1 MVSTSHLLAFAL
13 TSLILIAVPGPSV
26 LFTISRALSTGW
38 RTALL
43 TVVGNSIGVY
53 AQVVAVAIGI
63 GTLVS
68 RSVQAFAVIKLMG
81 AAYLIYLGVQ
91 AIRHRHGLNVS
102 ATRQSTAAPA
112 RRAVLDGFVVGVAN
126 PKTVIFFVV
135 ALPHFIDPGAG
146 ELPIQ
151 LLVVGALF
159 PAIALL
165 SNSAWAFV
173 AGTARNWF
181 GRRPQRLAAIGGAG
195 GLVMI
200 GIGASLA
207 ISGHGD

>member
-1 MVSTSHLLAFAL
+1 MAFAL

-26 LFTISRALSTGW
+26 LFTISRALGAGR

-43 TVVGNSIGVY
+43 TVVGNSMGVY

-63 GTLVS
+63 GTLVA
-68 RSVQAFAVIKLMG
+68 RSVYAFNVIKLVG

-91 AIRHRHGLNVS
+91 AIRHRHGLSVS
-102 ATRQSTAAPA
+102 ATVPVAAAPG
-112 RRAVLDGFVVGVAN
+112 RRAVLDGFAVGVAN

-135 ALPHFIDPGAG
+135 ALPHFVDSGAG

-151 LLVVGALF
+151 LLIVGALF

-165 SNSAWAFV
+165 SNSAWAFI

-181 GRRPQRLAAIGGAG
+181 ARRPQRLAAIGGAG
-195 GLVMI
+195 GLAMI
-200 GIGASLA
+200 GIGAGLA
-207 ISGHGD
+207 ISGRKD